1 MKLFATSILA
11 LLGLATVTSALDD
24 LDDKACNEGEKQCIL
39 KGQMIDQCI
48 NGKWAIV
55 KVCKPGD
62 VCVENPTALC
72 VLKPV
77 QKGTTNAERDVSAM
91 ADLGNDV
98 AESSATDDC
107 RDGDAQCEVL
117 PLILLGRHA
126 IKRCNDDHKWF
137 TAEVCNPEDVCN
149 AKPYPQCVGVKA
161 VEAREED
168 GDEDSI
174 DTANKA
180 EMPCSKCKKFR
191 EQCNTDCC
199 KRTHCRTQ
207 TVCRKECINQMEIF
221 LVEDG
226 QNGRYRGS
234 CKYYCPQLL

>member
-77 QKGTTNAERDVSAM
+77 QKGTS
-91 ADLGNDV
+91 
-98 AESSATDDC
+98 
-107 RDGDAQCEVL
+107 
-117 PLILLGRHA
+117 
-126 IKRCNDDHKWF
+126 
-137 TAEVCNPEDVCN
+137 N

-168 GDEDSI
+168 GDEDSV
-174 DTANKA
+174 DTVSSMTRPFLNCHAVANCSQEQANKA

-191 EQCNTDCC
+191 EQCNT
-199 KRTHCRTQ
+199 
-207 TVCRKECINQMEIF
+207 VCSIHQPFCF
-221 LVEDG
+221 
-226 QNGRYRGS
+226 Y
-234 CKYYCPQLL
+234 LLQSY